1 MASALQTATIDV
13 QRRIR
18 LVQTITIAWMAMEAA
33 LSLFAARRARS
44 PALLAFGGDSAIEL
58 LSAVTVLW
66 GLRTHAA
73 RGPAEKRAARI
84 AGGLLFALALYVIA
98 ASIMNLARHSE
109 ARPTLL
115 GIVVLIAA
123 AVVMPLLVK
132 EKRKLSA
139 ATGSASLRAD
149 AAQSA
154 TCACLSLI
162 ALGGLTA
169 NAVWHVAWAD
179 PLAALAIVPFVV
191 WEGRGAMQGKPC
203 GCS

>member
-1 MASALQTATIDV
+1 MASALQTVALDI
-13 QRRIR
+13 QRRVR
-18 LVQTITIAWMAMEAA
+18 RVQIFTIAWMSAEAA
-33 LSLFAARRARS
+33 LSLIAAWRAHS

-66 GLRTHAA
+66 GLRVQAAGGHAE
-73 RGPAEKRAARI
+73 RRAAHV
-84 AGGLLFALALYVIA
+84 AGGLLFALAVYVVA
-98 ASIMNLARHSE
+98 ASVLSLTGHGE

-115 GIVVLIAA
+115 GMAVLIAA
-123 AVVMPLLVK
+123 AVVMSVLVN

-139 ATGSASLRAD
+139 SVGSASLRAD
-149 AAQSA
+149 AAQST
-154 TCACLSLI
+154 TCAYLSVI

-169 NAVWHVAWAD
+169 NAVWHVVWAD

-191 WEGRGAMQGKPC
+191 WEGREAMQGKPC